1 MNNKVI
7 AWSSV
12 ILVSFLG
19 SYFTRS
25 STKSEWYEKTKP
37 KFTPPSYIFPIVWTI
52 LYILLAFALTRVLD
66 SRNKVLI
73 MVFYLNLILNVT
85 WCYLYF
91 YKKNIDYA
99 FVNIL
104 LILVTGLAIINLTK
118 DKQVVKLVT
127 PYVLWIIFAT
137 VLNYYSRNVSIR

>member
-1 MNNKVI
+1 MKNQLI

-12 ILVSFLG
+12 ILVSFIG
-19 SYFTRS
+19 SYFTR
-25 STKSEWYEKTKP
+25 YEKTKP

-52 LYILLAFALTRVLD
+52 LYILLAFALVRVLD

-73 MVFYLNLILNVT
+73 IVFYLNLILNVT
-85 WCYLYF
+85 WCYFYF

-104 LILVTGLAIINLTK
+104 LILVTSLGIINLSK
-118 DKQVVKLVT
+118 DKQVIKLVS
-127 PYVLWIIFAT
+127 PYVLWIMFAT

>member
-1 MNNKVI
+1 
-7 AWSSV
+7 
-12 ILVSFLG
+12 
-19 SYFTRS
+19 
-25 STKSEWYEKTKP
+25 
-37 KFTPPSYIFPIVWTI
+37 
-52 LYILLAFALTRVLD
+52 
-66 SRNKVLI
+66 

-104 LILVTGLAIINLTK
+104 LILVTGLSIINLTK

-127 PYVLWIIFAT
+127 PYVLWIMFAT
-137 VLNYYSRNVSIR
+137 LLNYYSLNVSIR